1 MHICS
6 VQVVRDSIMVCVPYS
21 VCICSVVPSVP
32 AHNYSISGQS
42 GVSDVSSDVCSVSS
56 TWCMQFL
63 QEFL

>member
-1 MHICS
+1 
-6 VQVVRDSIMVCVPYS
+6 MVCVPYS

-56 TWCMQFL
+56 TWCIRGVARNLALLRQD
-63 QEFL
+63 